1 VEQVCEKL
9 SLPLDGTKS
18 VLIDRIV
25 KFKKAAV
32 EADAVLEVVMD
43 EEKEEVEEVEEV
55 EEAKP
60 DLKRMKKAELQALA
74 KKLGVEHE
82 AKCTNSALVKL
93 LEKFYKGGAKTTATP
108 AKRAKSSS
116 PVKAKSPT

>member
-9 SLPLDGTKS
+9 SLPLEGTKS

-43 EEKEEVEEVEEV
+43 EEEEEVEEV
-55 EEAKP
+55 EAKP

-74 KKLGVEHE
+74 KKLGVEYE

-93 LEKFYKGGAKTTATP
+93 LEKFYKGGAKTTVTP